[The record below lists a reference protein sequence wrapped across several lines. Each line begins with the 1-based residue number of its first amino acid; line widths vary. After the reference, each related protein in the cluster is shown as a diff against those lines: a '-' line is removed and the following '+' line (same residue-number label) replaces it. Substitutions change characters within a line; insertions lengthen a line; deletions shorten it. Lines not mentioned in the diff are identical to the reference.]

1 MCYRSLLLSQ
11 HIDIVSNGTH
21 PMLHS
26 IVEAAGMDGIFSH
39 VLSADTVGK
48 YKSAPEVYQLG
59 PDAFCTPVGKILF
72 VSSNCWDA
80 CGATWFGYAPYN
92 SYQY

>member
-1 MCYRSLLLSQ
+1 
-11 HIDIVSNGTH
+11 
-21 PMLHS
+21 MLNS

-80 CGATWFGYAPYN
+80 CGATWFGYASCN